1 MAKNQN
7 IMKSRRAVGGLISL
21 IALIIV
27 FGIASLA
34 FLEIN
39 LTHADFVLNSIQV
52 NEKQFNRI
60 NEQLDFAII
69 NSTIDDDRDISYNV
83 TISNIWND
91 KSTLESHIT
100 IDSKEVTFQR
110 HLNATT
116 VPNKQNIIGPDEDST
131 LVFVNNVN
139 STTSDDE
146 TIIFV
151 TSNGNKCI
159 IPIPTPAEGT
169 INRTC

>member
-1 MAKNQN
+1 MVRNQN
-7 IMKSRRAVGGLISL
+7 VFKSRRAVGGLISL

-39 LTHADFVLNSIQV
+39 LTHADFVLNSIHV

-60 NEQLDFAII
+60 NEQLNFTII
-69 NSTIDDDRDISYNV
+69 NATATEPITYNV

-100 IDSKEVTFQR
+100 INSPDQVTFQR
-110 HLNATT
+110 HLNETT
-116 VPNKQNIIGPDEDST
+116 VPSKQNIIGSEDDST
-131 LVFVNNVN
+131 LNFVNDVN
-139 STTSDDE
+139 STHNDE

-151 TSNGNKCI
+151 TNNGNKCI
-159 IPIPTPAEGT
+159 IPVPPEGDS
-169 INRTC
+169 INRLC